1 MHRTSFAQLIA
12 LALGSF
18 PHGLSDAMRHAQRA
32 PRTWQ
37 PSNSRHR
44 SHGGGHAGEAAK
56 RKARNRKRNKIARA
70 SRRANRA

>member
-1 MHRTSFAQLIA
+1 MQRTSLAQLLA
-12 LALGSF
+12 LALAAVPTGF
-18 PHGLSDAMRHAQRA
+18 TDAMQHAQRA

-37 PSNSRHR
+37 PSNNRHR
-44 SHGGGHAGEAAK
+44 SHAGEAAK

>member
-1 MHRTSFAQLIA
+1 MQRTSLAQLLA
-12 LALGSF
+12 LALAAV
-18 PHGLSDAMRHAQRA
+18 PTGLTDAMWHASRA
-32 PRTWQ
+32 PKTW
-37 PSNSRHR
+37 NANNTRHR

>member
-1 MHRTSFAQLIA
+1 MHRTSIAQLLA
-12 LALGSF
+12 LALGSM
-18 PHGLSDAMRHAQRA
+18 PPGLAEAMHRAERA

-37 PSNSRHR
+37 PSNNRHR
-44 SHGGGHAGEAAK
+44 SHGGGHAGEAAR